1 MKQVFV
7 LRHAHKNILTG
18 GISKKGEEQCQ
29 EIAKLLPTFDIAISS
44 EKKRAKETAMHMTN
58 TEPLEDNR
66 ANIEHDTGKELIE
79 LIKETIKKLENNQNA
94 LIISH
99 SPAMTAAYYILT
111 KQDAHFNAL
120 QGFEIDDKGN
130 VKKA

>member
-18 GISKKGEEQCQ
+18 GISKKGEEQCH

-66 ANIEHDTGKELIE
+66 ANIENDSGKELVA
-79 LIKETIKKLENNQNA
+79 LIKETMKKLKQTQYA

-99 SPAMTAAYYILT
+99 SPCMTAAYYILT
-111 KQDAHFNAL
+111 KQDLHFNAL
-120 QGFEIDDKGN
+120 EGFVIDDNGN